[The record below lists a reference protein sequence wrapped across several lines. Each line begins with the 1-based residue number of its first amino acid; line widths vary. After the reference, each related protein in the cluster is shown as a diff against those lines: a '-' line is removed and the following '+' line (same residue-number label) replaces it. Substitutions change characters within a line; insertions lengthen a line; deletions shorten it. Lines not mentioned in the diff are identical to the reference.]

1 MTSHVLYSRDDICVS
16 METLPD
22 TATNKFK
29 YYLDCGACA
38 NLCGFHFSTPTR
50 LSFASVAA
58 LVGAFSLPCK
68 RLAKMAVETVV
79 PAGLPLL
86 ESDAN
91 DDDIHLYGQTH
102 DPND

>member
-38 NLCGFHFSTPTR
+38 NLCGFHFNTRER
-50 LSFASVAA
+50 LSFASVAQ

-68 RLAKMAVETVV
+68 RLGKMAVETDV
-79 PAGLPLL
+79 PAGLPAP
-86 ESDAN
+86 EYSVEE
-91 DDDIHLYGQTH
+91 
-102 DPND
+102 

>member
-1 MTSHVLYSRDDICVS
+1 MTSHVLYSRDDICVL

-50 LSFASVAA
+50 LSFVSVGQ
-58 LVGAFSLPCK
+58 LVGVFSLPCRK
-68 RLAKMAVETVV
+68 LGKMAVETGEPV
-79 PAGLPLL
+79 GLPLL
-86 ESDAN
+86 ESDA